1 MKEFEIIIENG
12 KANIRSPYNPD
23 FVKRVKALGG
33 RWSAANRT
41 WQVRE
46 EAIEA
51 AREAMLET
59 YGRCDREPTATV
71 TVVVKTTRV
80 LVGDRKPIYLFGKLI
95 ASASGRDSGANVGDS
110 VAFTEGRP
118 TSGGSRANW
127 TTIVPSESTI
137 EIYNVAADYAKQE
150 IAKLDA
156 RDPYTATIKTVPQI
170 DRDAVLVERE
180 RLMARVAEID
190 ALLSE
195 G

>member
-51 AREAMLET
+51 ARE
-59 YGRCDREPTATV
+59 PTATV
-71 TVVVKTTRV
+71 TVVVKTTRM